1 MRNWLSRWWDWKRVL
16 EETAEITVEEFRG
29 IRSTVIE
36 TQPGRDSRL
45 YAAYC
50 RWYEIDQNDWHH
62 W

>member
-1 MRNWLSRWWDWKRVL
+1 MMDWLSRWWNWRRVL
-16 EETAEITVEEFRG
+16 EETAEVTVDQFRELRRKHVG
-29 IRSTVIE
+29 G
-36 TQPGRDSRL
+36 GRRL